1 MDLKKSIL
9 APSQRAADVLR
20 RRRVARPSRGLRT
33 RQQDTSVPVAAGDRL
48 GASLSGLVPFCW
60 QALRALSRCLPA
72 GPGRPSA
79 VRKPS
84 GR

>member
-60 QALRALSRCLPA
+60 QALHALSRCLPA